1 MLSLKSVILVSF
13 MLFPLG
19 NLMPG
24 KKFLVETEGAD
35 EGESIGESSEILK
48 LLYYLQLFKDRKRDQ
63 WSWDHHQ

>member
-13 MLFPLG
+13 MLFSLG

-35 EGESIGESSEILK
+35 EGERIGWIGE
-48 LLYYLQLFKDRKRDQ
+48 
-63 WSWDHHQ
+63 

>member
-1 MLSLKSVILVSF
+1 

-24 KKFLVETEGAD
+24 KKFLVETEDSD

-48 LLYYLQLFKDRKRDQ
+48 LLYYLQLFLRIGRGTSGPGTTTNDVQSDGV
-63 WSWDHHQ
+63 